1 VTEQSPTAPGPSP
14 GDELVFLALGGIGE
28 IGMNCYLYGLGPA
41 DARQWLMVDLGI
53 TFPEGENDP
62 GIDVILPDLRFIEE
76 ERASLAG
83 IVLTHAHEDHFG
95 AVAEL
100 WWRLRVPI
108 YATPFAAALLTAK
121 LAEFGG
127 RERPE
132 VRVVALD
139 SRFAVGRFDIELI
152 SMAHSIPE
160 SNALV
165 LRTPLGSVLHTGDWK
180 LDATPLI
187 GAPVDVGRLAQL
199 GDDGVRAMVCD
210 STNALREG
218 RSPSERDVAR
228 TLSGLIRTA
237 KGRVAV
243 TIFAS
248 NVARIRAVA
257 DAASSAGRQLVVAG
271 RAMHRIIAAAMDT
284 GYLPSDFKYHDQE
297 HYQYLERDETVVLC
311 TGSQGEPRAAMARIA
326 EGQHPHISLGKGDL
340 VIFSSRTIPGNERAV
355 GRIHNQLVDLGCELL
370 TDADAL
376 VHVTG
381 HPRREELKEMYG
393 WVRPRVAIPMHGEAR
408 HLAEHAKLAR
418 AAGVKEV
425 VAVRNGD
432 VVRLGPGAAEVID
445 QAPVG
450 RLFRDGRLLLAA
462 EEGPLRQ
469 RRALAF
475 AGIVIVSL
483 TLSLRGELLAD
494 PLIMLDGVP
503 ALDGSGESMLEHLLD
518 VVDDTLKSIPAARRR
533 DGETVREAVRRAVR
547 ARVENLWGKRPITK
561 VLLTQL
567 NARG

>member
-62 GIDVILPDLRFIEE
+62 GIDVILPDLRFIEA
-76 ERASLAG
+76 ERTSLAG

-100 WWRLRVPI
+100 WWRLRAPI
-108 YATPFAAALLTAK
+108 YATPFAAALLAAK

-139 SRFAVGRFDIELI
+139 SRFTVGRFDIELI
-152 SMAHSIPE
+152 SLAHSIPE
-160 SNALV
+160 SNALL

-187 GAPVDVGRLAQL
+187 GAPADVARLVRL

-228 TLSGLIRTA
+228 TLSALIRGA

-257 DAASSAGRQLVVAG
+257 DAARSAGRQLVVAG

-284 GYLPSDFKYHDQE
+284 GYLPSDFKYRDQE
-297 HYQYLERDETVVLC
+297 HYQYLERDETVLLC
-311 TGSQGEPRAAMARIA
+311 TGSQGEPRVAMARIA
-326 EGQHPHISLGKGDL
+326 EDQHPHISLGKGDL

-418 AAGVKEV
+418 AAGVNEV

-450 RLFRDGRLLLAA
+450 RLYRDGRLLLAA
-462 EEGPLRQ
+462 EDGPLRQ

-503 ALDGSGESMLEHLLD
+503 VLDGRGESMLEHLLD
-518 VVDDTLKSIPAARRR
+518 VVDDTLKSIPAARRK

-547 ARVENLWGKRPITK
+547 ARVEDLWGKRPITK

>member
-100 WWRLRVPI
+100 WWRLRAPI

-121 LAEFGG
+121 LAEYGG

-187 GAPVDVGRLAQL
+187 GAPADVGRLAQL

-257 DAASSAGRQLVVAG
+257 DAARSAGRQLVVAG

-284 GYLPSDFKYHDQE
+284 GYLPSDFRYHDQE

-355 GRIHNQLVDLGCELL
+355 GRIHNQLVDLGCELM

-418 AAGVKEV
+418 AAGVNEV

-494 PLIMLDGVP
+494 PLIVLDGVP
-503 ALDGSGESMLEHLLD
+503 AQDGSGESTLELLLD
-518 VVDDTLKSIPAARRR
+518 VVDDTLKSIPASRRR

>member
-62 GIDVILPDLRFIEE
+62 GIDVILPDLRFIEA
-76 ERASLAG
+76 ERTSLAG

-100 WWRLRVPI
+100 WWRLRAPI
-108 YATPFAAALLTAK
+108 YATPFAAALLAAK

-152 SMAHSIPE
+152 SLAHSIPE
-160 SNALV
+160 SNALL

-187 GAPVDVGRLAQL
+187 GAPADVARLVRL

-228 TLSGLIRTA
+228 TLSGLIRAA

-257 DAASSAGRQLVVAG
+257 DAARSAGRQLVVAG

-284 GYLPSDFKYHDQE
+284 GYLPSDFKYRDQE
-297 HYQYLERDETVVLC
+297 HYQYLERDETVLLC

-326 EGQHPHISLGKGDL
+326 EDQHPHISLGKGDL

-418 AAGVKEV
+418 AAGVNEV

-450 RLFRDGRLLLAA
+450 RLYRDGRLLLAA
-462 EEGPLRQ
+462 EDGPLRQ

-503 ALDGSGESMLEHLLD
+503 ALDGRGESMLEHLLD
-518 VVDDTLKSIPAARRR
+518 VVDDTLKSIPAARRK

-547 ARVENLWGKRPITK
+547 ARVEDLWGKRPITK

>member
-1 VTEQSPTAPGPSP
+1 MTEQSPTVPGRLP

-62 GIDVILPDLRFIEE
+62 GVDVILPDLRFIEA
-76 ERASLAG
+76 ERAALAG

-100 WWRLRVPI
+100 WSRLRVPI

-132 VRVVALD
+132 VRVVALG

-152 SMAHSIPE
+152 SLAHSIPE

-165 LRTPLGSVLHTGDWK
+165 LRTPLGTVLHTGDWK

-187 GAPVDVGRLAQL
+187 GAPADVARLAQL
-199 GDDGVRAMVCD
+199 GDDGVAAMVCD

-228 TLSGLIRTA
+228 TLAGLIRAA

-257 DAASSAGRQLVVAG
+257 DAARSARRQLVVAG

-284 GYLPSDFKYHDQE
+284 GYLNSDFKYYDQE
-297 HYQYLERDETVVLC
+297 HFQYLERDETVVLC

-326 EGQHPHISLGKGDL
+326 EAQHPHISLGKGDL

-355 GRIHNQLVDLGCELL
+355 GRIQNQLIDLGCELM

-393 WVRPRVAIPMHGEAR
+393 WVRPRLAIPMHGEAR
-408 HLAEHAKLAR
+408 HLVEHAKLAR
-418 AAGVKEV
+418 AAGVGEV

-432 VVRLGPGAAEVID
+432 IVRMAPGTAAVID
-445 QAPVG
+445 QAPTG
-450 RLFRDGRLLLAA
+450 RLFRDGRLLIAA

-469 RRALAF
+469 RRSLAF

-483 TLSLRGELLAD
+483 TLSLRGELLAE
-494 PLIMLDGVP
+494 PLIALDGVP
-503 ALDGSGESMLEHLLD
+503 SLDGNGESMLEHLLD
-518 VVDDTLKSIPAARRR
+518 VVDDTLKSIPANRRR

-547 ARVENLWGKRPITK
+547 ARVEDLWGKRPITK

-567 NARG
+567 TTRG

>member
-1 VTEQSPTAPGPSP
+1 VTEQSPTVPGRLP

-62 GIDVILPDLRFIEE
+62 GVDVILPDLRFIEA

-100 WWRLRVPI
+100 WSRLRVPI

-132 VRVVALD
+132 VRVVALG

-152 SMAHSIPE
+152 SLAHSIPE

-165 LRTPLGSVLHTGDWK
+165 LRTPLGTVLHTGDWK

-187 GAPVDVGRLAQL
+187 GAPADVARLAQL
-199 GDDGVRAMVCD
+199 GDDGVAAMVCD

-228 TLSGLIRTA
+228 TLAGLIRAA

-257 DAASSAGRQLVVAG
+257 DAARSARRQLVVAG

-284 GYLPSDFKYHDQE
+284 GYLNSDFKYYDQE
-297 HYQYLERDETVVLC
+297 HFQYLERDETVVLC

-326 EGQHPHISLGKGDL
+326 EAQHPHISLGKGDL

-355 GRIHNQLVDLGCELL
+355 GRIQNQLIDLGCELL

-393 WVRPRVAIPMHGEAR
+393 WVRPRLAIPMHGEAR
-408 HLAEHAKLAR
+408 HLVEHAKLAR
-418 AAGVKEV
+418 AAGVGEV

-432 VVRLGPGAAEVID
+432 IVRMAPGTAAVID
-445 QAPVG
+445 QAPTG
-450 RLFRDGRLLLAA
+450 RLFRDGRLLIAA

-469 RRALAF
+469 RRSLAF

-483 TLSLRGELLAD
+483 TLSLRGELLAE
-494 PLIMLDGVP
+494 PLIALDGVP
-503 ALDGSGESMLEHLLD
+503 SLDGNGESMLEHLLD
-518 VVDDTLKSIPAARRR
+518 VVDDTLKSIPANRRR

-547 ARVENLWGKRPITK
+547 ARVEDLWGKRPITK

-567 NARG
+567 TTRG

>member
-1 VTEQSPTAPGPSP
+1 
-14 GDELVFLALGGIGE
+14 VFLALGGVGE

-41 DARQWLMVDLGI
+41 EAREWLMVDLGI

-76 ERASLAG
+76 ERAALAG

-100 WWRLRVPI
+100 WPRLKAPV
-108 YATPFAAALLTAK
+108 YATPFAAALLRAK

-127 RERPE
+127 RERPD
-132 VRVVALD
+132 VRVKPLD
-139 SRFAVGRFDIELI
+139 SRFQIGGFDIELL
-152 SMAHSIPE
+152 SLAHSIPE
-160 SNALV
+160 SNALII
-165 LRTPLGSVLHTGDWK
+165 RTPLGCVLHTGDWK
-180 LDATPLI
+180 LDPTPLI
-187 GAPVDVGRLAQL
+187 GAPAELGRLAQL
-199 GDDGVRAMVCD
+199 GNDGITAIVCD

-228 TLSGLIRTA
+228 SLAGLVRAAT
-237 KGRVAV
+237 GRVAV

-257 DAASSAGRQLVVAG
+257 DAARSAGRHLVVAG
-271 RAMHRIIAAAMDT
+271 RAMHRIIDAAMET
-284 GYLPSDFKYHDQE
+284 GYLPSDFKYYDQE

-355 GRIHNQLVDLGCELL
+355 GRIHNQLVDLGCELV

-381 HPRREELKEMYG
+381 HPRREELKEMYA

-425 VAVRNGD
+425 VGVRNGD
-432 VVRLGPGAAEVID
+432 IVRLAPGAAAIID
-445 QAPVG
+445 EAPIG
-450 RLFRDGRLLLAA
+450 RIFRDGRLLVSA
-462 EEGPLRQ
+462 EEGPVRQ
-469 RRALAF
+469 RRALAY
-475 AGIVIVSL
+475 AGIVIVAI
-483 TLSLRGELLAD
+483 TLSGRGELLAE
-494 PLIMLDGVP
+494 PAITLDGVP
-503 ALDGSGESMLEHLLD
+503 AFDAAGQSVLKHLLD
-518 VVDDTLKSIPAARRR
+518 AVEGTLKSIPPPRRK
-533 DGETVREAVRRAVR
+533 DGETIREAVRRAVR
-547 ARVENLWGKRPITK
+547 ARVEDLWGKRPITK

-567 NARG
+567 GMRG

>member
-1 VTEQSPTAPGPSP
+1 VTEQSPTAPSSP
-14 GDELVFLALGGIGE
+14 PGHELVFLALGGIGE

-76 ERASLAG
+76 ERAALAG

-100 WWRLRVPI
+100 WSRLSVPI
-108 YATPFAAALLTAK
+108 YATPFAAALLSAK

-127 RERPE
+127 RARPD
-132 VRVVALD
+132 VRVQALD
-139 SRFAVGRFDIELI
+139 SRFQVGRFDIELL
-152 SMAHSIPE
+152 SLAHSIPE

-165 LRTPLGSVLHTGDWK
+165 IRTPLGAVLHTGDWK
-180 LDATPLI
+180 FDPTPLI
-187 GAPVDVGRLAQL
+187 GTPAEVERLARL
-199 GDDGVRAMVCD
+199 GSDGITAIVCD

-228 TLSGLIRTA
+228 SLAGLIRAA

-257 DAASSAGRQLVVAG
+257 DAARSAGRHLVVAG
-271 RAMHRIIAAAMDT
+271 RAMHRIIDAALET
-284 GYLPSDFKYHDQE
+284 GYLPGDFKYYDQE
-297 HYQYLERDETVVLC
+297 HYQYLERGETVVLC

-326 EGQHPHISLGKGDL
+326 EGQHPHIGLGKGDL

-355 GRIHNQLVDLGCELL
+355 GRIHNQLIDLGCELV

-381 HPRREELKEMYG
+381 HPRREELKEMYA

-408 HLAEHAKLAR
+408 HLVEHAKLAR
-418 AAGVKEV
+418 AAGVNEV
-425 VAVRNGD
+425 VDARNGD
-432 VVRLGPGAAEVID
+432 IVRLAPGAAAIID
-445 QAPVG
+445 EAPIG
-450 RLFRDGRLLLAA
+450 RVFRDGRLLVSA
-462 EEGPLRQ
+462 EEGPVRQ

-475 AGIVIVSL
+475 AGIVIVSI
-483 TLSLRGELLAD
+483 TLSGRGELLAE
-494 PLIMLDGVP
+494 PFITLDGVP
-503 ALDGSGESMLEHLLD
+503 AFAAGGESVLEHLLD
-518 VVDDTLKSIPAARRR
+518 VVDATLKSIPPPRRR
-533 DGETVREAVRRAVR
+533 DGELVREAVRRAVR
-547 ARVENLWGKRPITK
+547 ARVEDLWGKRPITK

-567 NARG
+567 GVRS

>member
-1 VTEQSPTAPGPSP
+1 
-14 GDELVFLALGGIGE
+14 VFLALGGLGE

-41 DARQWLMVDLGI
+41 EAREWLMVDLGI

-76 ERASLAG
+76 ERAALAG

-100 WWRLRVPI
+100 WPRLKAPV
-108 YATPFAAALLTAK
+108 YATPFAAALLRAK

-127 RERPE
+127 RERPD
-132 VRVVALD
+132 VRVKPLD
-139 SRFAVGRFDIELI
+139 SRFQIGGFDIELL
-152 SMAHSIPE
+152 SLAHSIPE
-160 SNALV
+160 SNALII
-165 LRTPLGSVLHTGDWK
+165 RTPLGCVLHTGDWK
-180 LDATPLI
+180 LDPTPLI
-187 GAPVDVGRLAQL
+187 GAPAELGRLAQL
-199 GDDGVRAMVCD
+199 GNDGITAIVCD

-228 TLSGLIRTA
+228 SLAGLVRAAT
-237 KGRVAV
+237 GRVAV

-257 DAASSAGRQLVVAG
+257 DAARNAGRHLVVAG
-271 RAMHRIIAAAMDT
+271 RAMHRIIDAAMET
-284 GYLPSDFKYHDQE
+284 GYLPSDFKYYDQE

-355 GRIHNQLVDLGCELL
+355 GRIHNQLVDLGCELV

-381 HPRREELKEMYG
+381 HPRREELKEMYA

-425 VAVRNGD
+425 VGVRNGD
-432 VVRLGPGAAEVID
+432 IVRLAPGAAAIID
-445 QAPVG
+445 EAPIG
-450 RLFRDGRLLLAA
+450 RIFRDGRLLVSA
-462 EEGPLRQ
+462 EEGPVRQ
-469 RRALAF
+469 RRALAY
-475 AGIVIVSL
+475 AGIVIVAI
-483 TLSLRGELLAD
+483 TLSGRGELLAE
-494 PLIMLDGVP
+494 PAITLDGVP
-503 ALDGSGESMLEHLLD
+503 AFDAAGQSVLKHLLD
-518 VVDDTLKSIPAARRR
+518 AVEGTLKSIPPPRRK
-533 DGETVREAVRRAVR
+533 DGETIREAVRRAVR
-547 ARVENLWGKRPITK
+547 ARVEDLWGKRPITK

-567 NARG
+567 GMRG